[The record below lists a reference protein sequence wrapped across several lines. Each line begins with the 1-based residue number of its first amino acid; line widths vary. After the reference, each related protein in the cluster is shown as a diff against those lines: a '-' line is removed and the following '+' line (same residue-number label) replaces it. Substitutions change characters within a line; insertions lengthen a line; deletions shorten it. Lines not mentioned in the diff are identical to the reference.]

1 MRAPET
7 TPEPSRGPS
16 EGPSATDEALA
27 ARLIAGDQRAF
38 EAIVLRW
45 RARIVDLAHLLTGDR
60 SAAEDV
66 GQEVFLRLLRRPD
79 AYDPRRP
86 FKAWIST
93 VARNL
98 CHDRFRR
105 ESTRAR
111 YQHTATHEMR
121 FGPRP
126 TVAPLEA
133 AAADETQARL
143 RECIAELPAKF
154 RDAFVLCAVR
164 GMSYAEAA
172 EVCGCPPKTVSTR
185 LARARKRLGERMK
198 EWL

>member
-1 MRAPET
+1 MRAPE
-7 TPEPSRGPS
+7 PGPQPAK
-16 EGPSATDEALA
+16 GPSATDEALA

-45 RARIVDLAHLLTGDR
+45 RDRIVDLAHLLTGDR
-60 SAAEDV
+60 SAAEDI

-98 CHDRFRR
+98 CHDRYRR

-126 TVAPLEA
+126 GVAPLEA
-133 AAADETQARL
+133 AAASETEQRRRRSARDW
-143 RECIAELPAKF
+143 P
-154 RDAFVLCAVR
+154 
-164 GMSYAEAA
+164 G
-172 EVCGCPPKTVSTR
+172 
-185 LARARKRLGERMK
+185 RASDSASV
-198 EWL
+198 